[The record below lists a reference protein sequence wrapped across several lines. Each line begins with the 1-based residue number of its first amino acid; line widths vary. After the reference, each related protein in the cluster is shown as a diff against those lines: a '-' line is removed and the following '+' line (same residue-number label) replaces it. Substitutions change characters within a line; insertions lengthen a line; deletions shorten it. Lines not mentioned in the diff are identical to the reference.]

1 VIETTDAGDRDEI
14 LSWRAATIIMLLATA
29 VTLTSR
35 LLGIDP
41 FTWIFDLLIVYIP
54 TIVLVGVALLMLT
67 KRWIRLTAKAT
78 IEEPKA
84 EHTAA

>member
-1 VIETTDAGDRDEI
+1 MEADDRDEV
-14 LSWRAATIIMLLATA
+14 LSWRASTAIMVIAA
-29 VTLTSR
+29 GVTLASR
-35 LLGIDP
+35 LLGVDP

-54 TIVLVGVALLMLT
+54 TIVLVGVALLMMT

-78 IEEPKA
+78 LDEPKA